1 MCIQCKD
8 IVLVTPNMHRFLKA
22 WHFMVLY
29 QSISCYSAF
38 TVGDT
43 ELPRGVLGGAIG
55 YDNKT
60 NSILLFGGWDNRQ
73 QFIRFQ
79 NNQFI
84 DEGQTYLS
92 SSQTTSGLGQ
102 QYTQINN
109 VLWTT
114 TYSGDYLYSI
124 NTHTYFADAPSI
136 TIPTSPQHRV

>member
-1 MCIQCKD
+1 
-8 IVLVTPNMHRFLKA
+8 
-22 WHFMVLY
+22 MVLY
-29 QSISCYSAF
+29 QSITCYSAF
-38 TVGDT
+38 TIGGT
-43 ELPRGVLGGAIG
+43 ELPRTLENGVIG

-60 NSILLFGGWDNRQ
+60 DSILLFGGWDNRQ

-84 DEGQTYLS
+84 DEGQKYLS
-92 SSQTTSGLGQ
+92 SSQAIGFAGQ